1 MASKQI
7 YQLYAELKDY
17 SPKIWRRF
25 DVLSNITIA
34 RLGYILMTLFEMQ
47 AHHLFSFDLPFSENY
62 RIRMADQYSPK
73 EIEKLTGVFFTKN
86 PIYRNLRLEL
96 KNEYIESSP
105 DSTDAAEAVLKNMLN
120 LIGEQINFTYDFG
133 DNCEVVAKLEQT
145 YSDDTTPAADF
156 PRVLEGAGFG
166 IIEDCGG
173 VPGLADLAAAFKK
186 KSGKAYKEY
195 SEWLGTADL
204 DLDTFYLDDM
214 NFRLKKL
221 PRIFCEI
228 YEKDLEPTQQSIDI
242 IERKCLKDQSVTHNK

>member
-1 MASKQI
+1 MATKQI

-17 SPKIWRRF
+17 TPKIWRRF
-25 DVLSNITIA
+25 EVVSNITIA

-47 AHHLFSFDLPFSENY
+47 AHHLFCFDLPFSENY

-73 EIEKLTGVFFTKN
+73 EIEKLTRAFFTKN
-86 PIYRNLRLEL
+86 PGYRNFQLEL
-96 KNEYIESSP
+96 KNEYTESSP
-105 DSTDAAEAVLKNMLN
+105 DSADAAEALLKNMLN

-133 DNCEVVAKLEQT
+133 DNWEVVAKLEKV
-145 YSDDTTPAADF
+145 YSDDATLASDF

-173 VPGLADLAAAFKK
+173 APGLADLTDAFKK
-186 KSGKAYKEY
+186 KSGEEYEQY

-204 DLDTFYLDDM
+204 DLGAFDLDDM

-221 PRIFCEI
+221 PRIFCDI
-228 YEKDLEPTQQSIDI
+228 YERDLEPTQRSIDI
-242 IERKCLKDQSVTHNK
+242 IERKYRDH

>member
-1 MASKQI
+1 MATKQI

-25 DVLSNITIA
+25 EVVSNITIA

-47 AHHLFSFDLPFSENY
+47 AHHLFCFDLPFSENY
-62 RIRMADQYSPK
+62 RIRMADQYSPE
-73 EIEKLTGVFFTKN
+73 EIDKLTRAFFTKN
-86 PIYRNLRLEL
+86 PGYRNLRLEL
-96 KNEYIESSP
+96 KNEYIDSSP
-105 DSTDAAEAVLKNMLN
+105 DSVDAAEALLKKMLN
-120 LIGEQINFTYDFG
+120 LIGERIDFTYDFG
-133 DNCEVVAKLEQT
+133 DNWEVITKLEKV
-145 YSDDTTPAADF
+145 YSDDTTPASDF

-173 VPGLADLAAAFKK
+173 VPGLADLSAAFKK

-204 DLDTFYLDDM
+204 DLGVFDLDDM

-221 PRIFCEI
+221 PRIFCDI
-228 YEKDLEPTQQSIDI
+228 YERDLEPTQRSIDI
-242 IERKCLKDQSVTHNK
+242 IERKYLKD

>member
-17 SPKIWRRF
+17 RPTIWRRF
-25 DVLSNITIA
+25 EVVSNITIA

-47 AHHLFSFDLPFSENY
+47 AHHLFCFDLPFSENY

-73 EIEKLTGVFFTKN
+73 EIEKLTRTFFTEN
-86 PIYRNLRLEL
+86 PVYRNLRLEL
-96 KNEYIESSP
+96 KNEYIDSSP
-105 DSTDAAEAVLKNMLN
+105 ESADAAETLLKNTLN
-120 LIGEQINFTYDFG
+120 LVGERIDFTYDFG
-133 DNCEVVAKLEQT
+133 DNWEVITKLEKV
-145 YSDDTTPAADF
+145 YSDDTTLASDF

-173 VPGLADLAAAFKK
+173 VPGLADLAAAFIK

-195 SEWLGTADL
+195 SEWHGTVDL
-204 DLDTFYLDDM
+204 DLDSFDLDDM

-221 PRIFCEI
+221 PRIFCDI
-228 YEKDLEPTQQSIDI
+228 YEKDLEPTQRSIDLI
-242 IERKCLKDQSVTHNK
+242 QRKYRNH

>member
-25 DVLSNITIA
+25 EVISNITIA

-47 AHHLFSFDLPFSENY
+47 ARHLFCFDVPFSENF
-62 RIRMADQYSPK
+62 RIHMADKYSPK
-73 EIEKLTGVFFTKN
+73 ELDKLVTSFFTKN
-86 PIYRNLRLEL
+86 PVYRNLHLEL
-96 KNEYIESSP
+96 KNEYVETSP
-105 DSTDAAEAVLKNMLN
+105 ETSDAAEALLKNILN
-120 LIGEQINFTYDFG
+120 HVGERINFTYDFG
-133 DNCEVVAKLEQT
+133 DNWEVVVKLEKE
-145 YSDDTTPAADF
+145 YHVDTSASAF

-173 VPGLADLAAAFKK
+173 VPGLADLVTAFKK
-186 KSGKAYKEY
+186 KSGEEYEEY

-204 DLDTFYLDDM
+204 DLETFDIDDM

-221 PRIFCEI
+221 PRIFCDI
-228 YEKDLEPTQQSIDI
+228 YEKDLEPTPRSIDLI
-242 IERKCLKDQSVTHNK
+242 MRKYRDH